1 MSDGQFFLNPAFIAY
16 VRLLYQLHRAIKEG
30 WDETDEGE
38 ALRERMDEP
47 GRGLSGEEIA
57 SLGGVSADFY
67 SLMEMAVP
75 DSQEVTAEAMADLES
90 ALAARK
96 SSDFNRS
103 LELLRKHAYRVP
115 PASLAY
121 LRGQIW
127 LDAGEF
133 AIATEFLQ
141 RASELD
147 PGNPNFRY
155 IALHSLWKS
164 DPDRAAG
171 LARVIL
177 SDPGRNPLELV
188 LKAADI
194 LAHQAR
200 RLPADQTLRELKSVI
215 PTLQD
220 SKFRLETSGE
230 GEVHPDLLG
239 KANDLIDD
247 YQRLV
252 G

>member
-1 MSDGQFFLNPAFIAY
+1 MSERFFRNPSFLDY
-16 VRLLYQLHRAIKEG
+16 VRLLYELHRAIKEG
-30 WDETDEGE
+30 WDETAEGE

-47 GRGLSGEEIA
+47 GRGLSREEIT
-57 SLGGVSADFY
+57 SLNGISADFY
-67 SLMEMAVP
+67 SLTEMPVP
-75 DSQEVTAEAMADLES
+75 DSQEVPAEAMADLRS
-90 ALAARK
+90 ALEARK

-103 LELLRKHAYRVP
+103 LELLRKHAECSP

-121 LRGQIW
+121 LRGRIW

-155 IALHSLWKS
+155 IALQSLSKS

-171 LARVIL
+171 LARAIL
-177 SDPGRNPLELV
+177 SDPGRNSLELV

-194 LAHQAR
+194 LAHQA
-200 RLPADQTLRELKSVI
+200 QTLPSEQTRRELQSLI

-220 SKFRLETSGE
+220 SILRLETSGE
-230 GEVHPDLLG
+230 AEVHPDQLG
-239 KANDLIDD
+239 KAFGLIQDC
-247 YQRLV
+247 QRQI

>member
-103 LELLRKHAYRVP
+103 LELLRKHAYCVP
-115 PASLAY
+115 
-121 LRGQIW
+121 
-127 LDAGEF
+127 
-133 AIATEFLQ
+133 
-141 RASELD
+141 
-147 PGNPNFRY
+147 
-155 IALHSLWKS
+155 
-164 DPDRAAG
+164 
-171 LARVIL
+171 
-177 SDPGRNPLELV
+177 
-188 LKAADI
+188 
-194 LAHQAR
+194 
-200 RLPADQTLRELKSVI
+200 
-215 PTLQD
+215 
-220 SKFRLETSGE
+220 SGE
-230 GEVHPDLLG
+230 PGLPSWSDLAG
-239 KANDLIDD
+239 CWRIRHRHRIPATS
-247 YQRLV
+247 Q
-252 G
+252 

>member
-1 MSDGQFFLNPAFIAY
+1 MSERFFRNPSFLDY

-30 WDETDEGE
+30 WDETAEGE

-47 GRGLSGEEIA
+47 GRGLSREEIT
-57 SLGGVSADFY
+57 SLNGISADFY
-67 SLMEMAVP
+67 SLTETPVP
-75 DSQEVTAEAMADLES
+75 DWQEVTAEAMGDLES
-90 ALAARK
+90 ALEARK

-103 LELLRKHAYRVP
+103 LELLRKHAECSP

-155 IALHSLWKS
+155 ITLHSLSKS

-171 LARVIL
+171 LARAIL
-177 SDPGRNPLELV
+177 SDPRRNPPELV
-188 LKAADI
+188 IKAADI
-194 LAHQAR
+194 LIHQAR
-200 RLPADQTLRELKSVI
+200 TLPVDQTRRELKSLI

-220 SKFRLETSGE
+220 SKFRLVTSGE
-230 GEVHPDLLG
+230 GEVHPEMLHEAD
-239 KANDLIDD
+239 KVIDD
-247 YQRLV
+247 CQRQV
-252 G
+252 A

>member
-1 MSDGQFFLNPAFIAY
+1 MSERFFRNPSFLDY
-16 VRLLYQLHRAIKEG
+16 VRLLHQLHRAIKEG
-30 WDETDEGE
+30 WDETAKGE

-47 GRGLSGEEIA
+47 GGGLSREEIT
-57 SLGGVSADFY
+57 SLNGISADFY
-67 SLMEMAVP
+67 SLTEPPSP
-75 DSQEVTAEAMADLES
+75 DLQAITAEAKADLDS
-90 ALAARK
+90 ALEARK

-103 LELLRKHAYRVP
+103 LELLRKHAERVP

-121 LRGQIW
+121 LRGRIW
-127 LDAGEF
+127 LEAGEY

-141 RASELD
+141 RASELA
-147 PGNPNFRY
+147 PENPNFRY

-164 DPDRAAG
+164 DPGRAAG

-177 SDPGRNPLELV
+177 SDPEQNPLELV

-194 LAHQAR
+194 LEHQAR
-200 RLPADQTLRELKSVI
+200 TSPTDQTRRELRSLI

-220 SKFRLETSGE
+220 SRFRLEMSGE

-239 KANDLIDD
+239 KADGLIDAC
-247 YQRLV
+247 QRSI